1 MRYPVRN
8 STNLITI
15 ILEYPDRFGSCVP
28 HTTRPRRQFEV
39 NGRDYHFV
47 ESREAME
54 ADIQNHKFIEAG
66 QYNGNL
72 YGTSVA
78 SVKEVAE
85 RGKHCILDVS
95 WNYVGMLDC
104 S

>member
-1 MRYPVRN
+1 
-8 STNLITI
+8 
-15 ILEYPDRFGSCVP
+15 
-28 HTTRPRRQFEV
+28 
-39 NGRDYHFV
+39 
-47 ESREAME
+47 ME
-54 ADIQNHKFIEAG
+54 TDIQSHKFIEAG

-95 WNYVGMLDC
+95 GNILMLYLIVY
-104 S
+104 

>member
-1 MRYPVRN
+1 
-8 STNLITI
+8 
-15 ILEYPDRFGSCVP
+15 
-28 HTTRPRRQFEV
+28 
-39 NGRDYHFV
+39 
-47 ESREAME
+47 ME

-95 WNYVGMLDC
+95 WLLKHEWIAVKLVKILKVSLDSIPSPLPSVKIQIMGKKVC
-104 S
+104 L

>member
-1 MRYPVRN
+1 
-8 STNLITI
+8 
-15 ILEYPDRFGSCVP
+15 
-28 HTTRPRRQFEV
+28 
-39 NGRDYHFV
+39 
-47 ESREAME
+47 ME

-95 WNYVGMLDC
+95 WFLKHVGMLYC
-104 S
+104 SYH